1 MGSSTTFSLLAL
13 QSASDPA
20 AAPRTAFGRFFY
32 VQREGLMPEPQKKI
46 RFDGTINLG
55 HLLTVATFLGA
66 CVVGWNAMDKRVTVL
81 EEARIVQKQIDRR
94 QDEEFNDYKRT
105 IREDMR
111 ELLRKID
118 ILVERRG

>member
-1 MGSSTTFSLLAL
+1 
-13 QSASDPA
+13 
-20 AAPRTAFGRFFY
+20 
-32 VQREGLMPEPQKKI
+32 MPEPQKKI

-66 CVVGWNAMDKRVTVL
+66 GVVGWNAMDKRVTVL

>member
-1 MGSSTTFSLLAL
+1 
-13 QSASDPA
+13 
-20 AAPRTAFGRFFY
+20 
-32 VQREGLMPEPQKKI
+32 MPEPQKKI

-66 CVVGWNAMDKRVTVL
+66 GVVGWNAMDKRVTVL

-118 ILVERRG
+118 ILVERRA